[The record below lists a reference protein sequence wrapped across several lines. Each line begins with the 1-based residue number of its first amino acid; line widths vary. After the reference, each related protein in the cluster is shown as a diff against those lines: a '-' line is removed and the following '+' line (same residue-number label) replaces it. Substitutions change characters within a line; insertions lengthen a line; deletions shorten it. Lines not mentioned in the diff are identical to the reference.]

1 MYVSGT
7 VAYCLKISVNNF
19 INSACILYIFSFLFC
34 ITVLFLCICFKLK
47 SLPVLQTR
55 EFDWDSKMKGLLLSS
70 FFYGYIITQ
79 IPGGWLAARV
89 GGNRVFGIGIAVTAF
104 LTLLTPLLTN
114 VSVYLLLAVRIVE
127 GIFEVSQINS

>member
-1 MYVSGT
+1 M
-7 VAYCLKISVNNF
+7 
-19 INSACILYIFSFLFC
+19 
-34 ITVLFLCICFKLK
+34 
-47 SLPVLQTR
+47 QTR
-55 EFDWDSKMKGLLLSS
+55 DFDWDSKMKGLLLSS

-79 IPGGWLAARV
+79 IPGGWLAARI

-104 LTLLTPLLTN
+104 LTLLTPPLTY

>member
-1 MYVSGT
+1 MQFI
-7 VAYCLKISVNNF
+7 CFIISV
-19 INSACILYIFSFLFC
+19 IFFYEFFSSKFL
-34 ITVLFLCICFKLK
+34 LA
-47 SLPVLQTR
+47 LQTR
-55 EFDWDSKMKGLLLSS
+55 DFDWDSKMKGLLLSS

-104 LTLLTPLLTN
+104 LTLLTPPLTY

-127 GIFEVSQINS
+127 GIFEVSQINSYQNYMPNS